1 MSGEVKVRLKM
12 RPDEEITLRG
22 GETERL
28 DLQRQGL
35 LYEGT
40 ATTDD
45 GARRAV
51 ETEQAKAAAEAAKKE
66 Q

>member
-12 RPDEEITLRG
+12 APHEETVLKG
-22 GETERL
+22 GERERL

-40 ATTDD
+40 ATTDE

-51 ETEQAKAAAEAAKKE
+51 EREQAAKAAGQEK
-66 Q
+66 